1 MADDTSASIITLHQP
16 KRPKTPAERA
26 RAYRERKKGKSLQVP
41 TEHAVGVPS
50 MFAPLT
56 PLPSQAVTLRH
67 VTAVTPSR
75 FKPNNLLLLVAALGL
90 AGVGTVQNGWFAQSM
105 GARPR
110 SPARCS

>member
-1 MADDTSASIITLHQP
+1 MLDLALP
-16 KRPKTPAERA
+16 
-26 RAYRERKKGKSLQVP
+26 VP
-41 TEHAVGVPS
+41 TEHAVGAPS